1 MKMEQK
7 KAACVHKE
15 KKLEA
20 TKVALEQKYHM
31 EPEQLDTEIK
41 IKNAQQFILQRAL
54 SDMSRDTDK
63 TANIDSIKLTEEIGR
78 MEEQQEDNNILFEE
92 ESEIIGNEHWRQL
105 MRVWIPFLTEA
116 SNSVKTGNP
125 LTACID
131 QSPATS
137 KYKLSQLRQYLR
149 GDALKLIEGFGH
161 SGYAYQAAKKRLKR
175 KYGGQRDKTLFH
187 IDELENL
194 RTIQNETRK

>member
-1 MKMEQK
+1 MRNMKMEQK

-54 SDMSRDTDK
+54 SDMSRDIDK
-63 TANIDSIKLTEEIGR
+63 TANIDSIKLPEEIGR

-92 ESEIIGNEHWRQL
+92 ESEIIGNELWRQL

-116 SNSVKTGNP
+116 SNSVKTGN
-125 LTACID
+125 LR
-131 QSPATS
+131 
-137 KYKLSQLRQYLR
+137 SQPV
-149 GDALKLIEGFGH
+149 
-161 SGYAYQAAKKRLKR
+161 
-175 KYGGQRDKTLFH
+175 
-187 IDELENL
+187 
-194 RTIQNETRK
+194 

>member
-1 MKMEQK
+1 MEQK

-92 ESEIIGNEHWRQL
+92 ESEIIGNELWRQL

-137 KYKLSQLRQYLR
+137 KYKT
-149 GDALKLIEGFGH
+149 F
-161 SGYAYQAAKKRLKR
+161 
-175 KYGGQRDKTLFH
+175 
-187 IDELENL
+187 
-194 RTIQNETRK
+194 TIASVSTRRCPEINRRIWSFWICISSS